1 MEVCAHFFF
10 FFLLLLLRYG
20 HFIVIFTGL
29 LLLFFFFNIPISL
42 PVPFSFF
49 LLEIPTSYSIL
60 HSNLMSQIS
69 GNFLYDGKGTRV
81 VCIQSG
87 VLSHSLKVVACY
99 FILIDPHP
107 QTPDTFKSHIQDKKS
122 HLMVVSPRL
131 SRRHHTIPWL
141 AGIQSG
147 SGNQWVFCLLRY
159 CPSSSLL

>member
-1 MEVCAHFFF
+1 MEVCAHFF